1 MISRSCKENRS
12 SYALEKGVRY
22 DGIYRIEKCWRK
34 VGIQVDNFAEL
45 CLFGGSAQHPHIAK
59 NPSSSNR
66 EPDRL
71 TCTPSSPFSR
81 RPPPTTR
88 HSLLSVRPPPPA
100 HCLPLAFNLRR
111 PPFPT
116 SSRVQPSPPLLD
128 CRRHTPPPPLPICL
142 VKELL
147 QNLGLGEHISHT
159 PTKNM
164 DIVSS
169 LDLAL
174 LQKIARRKNDFRLY
188 ADELGKGL
196 AGELDYTLEAAKA
209 SEFMVF

>member
-1 MISRSCKENRS
+1 MISRSCKEKRS

-22 DGIYRIEKCWRK
+22 DGIYRIEKYWPK
-34 VGIQVDNFAEL
+34 VGIQ
-45 CLFGGSAQHPHIAK
+45 
-59 NPSSSNR
+59 
-66 EPDRL
+66 
-71 TCTPSSPFSR
+71 
-81 RPPPTTR
+81 
-88 HSLLSVRPPPPA
+88 
-100 HCLPLAFNLRR
+100 
-111 PPFPT
+111 
-116 SSRVQPSPPLLD
+116 
-128 CRRHTPPPPLPICL
+128 

-169 LDLAL
+169 LELAL

-196 AGELDYTLEAAKA
+196 AGELDYTLEAANA

>member
-1 MISRSCKENRS
+1 M
-12 SYALEKGVRY
+12 
-22 DGIYRIEKCWRK
+22 
-34 VGIQVDNFAEL
+34 
-45 CLFGGSAQHPHIAK
+45 
-59 NPSSSNR
+59 
-66 EPDRL
+66 

-196 AGELDYTLEAAKA
+196 AGELDYTLEAANA
-209 SEFMVF
+209 SEFMLIKQLVDAGNKLRTLASKDELLVKLQVRHQEFKILSFMCRCVVCACDIKTSVILFIKIQNMCSF